1 MLANDTLIFPN
12 ISSLILNPIAMVD
25 GRYMIIYAD
34 SKNSNIIL
42 QNPFVSQGGIYI
54 MFLEYG
60 KVVKWEPVVLYQTS
74 ISGLKF
80 IGIDCDIAYIGV
92 GQTCI
97 IMGNFTNLAVTD
109 TFYLK
114 IDFLSSGVVF
124 NIELYNAQLNF
135 PVVDYNVT
143 SLRYGGYLF
152 SEQGTNTEN
161 HLMYDYIT
169 NGSETY
175 AWDLPNPIIT
185 NYASVWIILNN
196 NTLVLSL
203 PEGIQNWSLIS
214 TELFKFEKEWGKL
227 MREKMK
233 VKKFF
238 LTFFKYYMNL

>member
-1 MLANDTLIFPN
+1 
-12 ISSLILNPIAMVD
+12 
-25 GRYMIIYAD
+25 
-34 SKNSNIIL
+34 
-42 QNPFVSQGGIYI
+42 
-54 MFLEYG
+54 
-60 KVVKWEPVVLYQTS
+60 
-74 ISGLKF
+74 
-80 IGIDCDIAYIGV
+80 
-92 GQTCI
+92 
-97 IMGNFTNLAVTD
+97 MGNFTNLAVTD

-214 TELFKFEKEWGKL
+214 TELFKFEKE
-227 MREKMK
+227 
-233 VKKFF
+233 
-238 LTFFKYYMNL
+238 